1 MVCSPQIGL
10 GEMRILWD
18 HLSCW
23 TKEDH
28 PTEKSRHTPEQVAFG
43 LHQIEHGTPMA
54 KVCRKMGISK

>member
-1 MVCSPQIGL
+1 
-10 GEMRILWD
+10 MRILWD

-23 TKEDH
+23 IKEDH
-28 PTEKSRHTPEQVAFG
+28 PTEKSWHTPEQVAFG